1 MRWREI
7 VTKAVPYLDAKGV
20 PDAQVAA
27 ELLVARLLRRPRGL
41 LAGALEADAPDKS
54 SLSGK
59 ESAQGC
65 IPKRL
70 LGRPD

>member
-1 MRWREI
+1 MND
-7 VTKAVPYLDAKGV
+7 VKTNAVESNRRRGQRACDSGAPPGAGT
-20 PDAQVAA
+20 
-27 ELLVARLLRRPRGL
+27 ARVGGGRQAR
-41 LAGALEADAPDKS
+41 KQS

-59 ESAQGC
+59 ESAQGR